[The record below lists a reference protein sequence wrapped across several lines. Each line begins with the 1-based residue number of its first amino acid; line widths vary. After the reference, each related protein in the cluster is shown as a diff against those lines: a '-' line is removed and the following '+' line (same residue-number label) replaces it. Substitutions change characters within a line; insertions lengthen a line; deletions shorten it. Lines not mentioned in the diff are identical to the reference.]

1 MGRGSGRTKK
11 RRERKKKKKKKL
23 KQKKA
28 NKEKAMTVF
37 GYDTAVSVLPINV
50 HCWIH
55 DHRYS
60 YTSHTS
66 PDLSLFLSSLQLH
79 FIIVFSALNSPS

>member
-11 RRERKKKKKKKL
+11 RREKKKKKL

-28 NKEKAMTVF
+28 NKEKKAMTVF
-37 GYDTAVSVLPINV
+37 GYYTAVSVLPINV
-50 HCWIH
+50 HCWVH

-79 FIIVFSALNSPS
+79 FIIALSALNSPS